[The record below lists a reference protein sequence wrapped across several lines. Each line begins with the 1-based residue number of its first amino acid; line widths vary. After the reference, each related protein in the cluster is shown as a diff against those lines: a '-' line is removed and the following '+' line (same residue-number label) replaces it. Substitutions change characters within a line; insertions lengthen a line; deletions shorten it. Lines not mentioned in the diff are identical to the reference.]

1 MVWRESREGDRGRT
15 LRVGDDGYPG
25 RLRLLS
31 TRPDPVYLLGP
42 WEHPGPHVAVV
53 GARDATDDG
62 RDVARMLSRGL
73 AERGAAVLS
82 GLARGIDAAAH
93 EGALEAGGVSG
104 AVLGTSLDQTY
115 PPEHEALQS
124 KVSRSL
130 GLMTEMPSGSSATR
144 VTFAKRNRILAALAD
159 VVVVVQGG
167 QDSGS
172 LITAKAAIRLKKPVA
187 AVPWDCREPLAAI
200 PHMLIRKGM
209 ATLVTSA
216 DDVLRLIGRKE
227 SVSPAQSRVPRAS
240 KIDVSKLTPHEA
252 ALYLALREHP
262 RSLDDLALAA
272 SLTAPELGIALV
284 TLELAGLASRM
295 PGGLARKLR
304 AR

>member
-1 MVWRESREGDRGRT
+1 VGWRESREGNRGRT
-15 LRVGDDGYPG
+15 LRVGDERYPE
-25 RLRLLS
+25 RLRHLS
-31 TRPDPVYLLGP
+31 SRPDPVYLLGP
-42 WEHPGPHVAVV
+42 WDHPGPHVAVV

-73 AERGAAVLS
+73 AERGAAVVS
-82 GLARGIDAAAH
+82 GLARGVDAAAH

-104 AVLGTSLDQTY
+104 AILGTSLDKIY
-115 PPEHEALQS
+115 PSEHGELQR
-124 KVSRSL
+124 KLSRSL
-130 GLMTEMPSGSSATR
+130 GLMTEIPSGSSATR

-172 LITAKAAIRLKKPVA
+172 FITAKAAIRLEKPVA

-200 PHMLIRKGM
+200 PHMLIQKGM

-216 DDVLRLIGRKE
+216 DDVLKLLKPGE
-227 SVSPAQSRVPRAS
+227 QTPRTARRERS
-240 KIDVSKLTPHEA
+240 SSIDVSQLAPHEA

-272 SLTAPELGIALV
+272 SLTAPELGVALV